1 MVLLTHLCQFVYQWD
16 PKCCVQ
22 PDGHYV
28 EWKAE
33 EVLNLE
39 SQSDQDWAVIGSVSF
54 KNEREG
60 DTSEWGF
67 LSHFVFKVFGVFVFF
82 FIFCFILF
90 VVVVWGLLFFF

>member
-1 MVLLTHLCQFVYQWD
+1 MFVINF
-16 PKCCVQ
+16 Q

-39 SQSDQDWAVIGSVSF
+39 SQSDQDWAVIGAVSY

-60 DTSEWGF
+60 DTSEC
-67 LSHFVFKVFGVFVFF
+67 SFV
-82 FIFCFILF
+82 LF
-90 VVVVWGLLFFF
+90 WAVVVVVV

>member
-1 MVLLTHLCQFVYQWD
+1 MFVIHF
-16 PKCCVQ
+16 Q

-39 SQSDQDWAVIGSVSF
+39 SQSDQDWAVIGAVSY

-60 DTSEWGF
+60 DTSEC
-67 LSHFVFKVFGVFVFF
+67 SFV
-82 FIFCFILF
+82 LF
-90 VVVVWGLLFFF
+90 WVVVVVSVKKKMFMFIFHFLFVFIFLLIFHCFGFLLSN